1 MRFNISHTGTH
12 IHICV
17 HIYMEQDYKL
27 TIELVPKTAWYTNVR
42 SNVSKSEWD
51 RIRKKSYAIA
61 NNLCEVCK
69 DSGKNQGYNHNVE
82 CHEIWQYDD
91 VNKIQTLTGLV
102 SLCPYCH
109 KCKHPG
115 LAQINGELNIVI
127 NQLMK
132 VNNIAKNDA
141 EKLLDEAFN
150 LWRERSK
157 HKWTL
162 DISYI
167 KNY

>member
-1 MRFNISHTGTH
+1 MRAH
-12 IHICV
+12 IHFCV
-17 HIYMEQDYKL
+17 HIWMEQYKL
-27 TIELVPKTAWYTNVR
+27 TIELVPRTAWYTNVR
-42 SNVSKSEWD
+42 SNVSKDEWD
-51 RIRKKSYAIA
+51 RLRKKSYALA
-61 NNLCEVCK
+61 NNVCEICG
-69 DSGKNQGYNHNVE
+69 DTGKSQGYKHNVE
-82 CHEIWQYDD
+82 CHEIWDYDD
-91 VNKIQTLTGLV
+91 ANKAQTLTGLI

-132 VNNIAKNDA
+132 VNNISKDDA
-141 EKLLDEAFN
+141 EKLIDEAFN

-157 HKWTL
+157 HEWKL

-167 KNY
+167 ENY

>member
-1 MRFNISHTGTH
+1 MK
-12 IHICV
+12 
-17 HIYMEQDYKL
+17 EYKL

-51 RIRKKSYAIA
+51 RIRKKSYTLA
-61 NNLCEVCK
+61 NNICEICGET
-69 DSGKNQGYNHNVE
+69 GKSQGYNHNVE

-91 VNKIQTLTGLV
+91 NIKKQTLMRLV
-102 SLCPYCH
+102 SLCVFCH

-132 VNNIAKNDA
+132 VNNISKDEA
-141 EKLLDEAFN
+141 EKLLDDAFTI
-150 LWRERSK
+150 WRERSK
-157 HKWTL
+157 YEWNL

-167 KNY
+167 QNY

>member
-1 MRFNISHTGTH
+1 MR
-12 IHICV
+12 
-17 HIYMEQDYKL
+17 EYKL

-51 RIRKKSYAIA
+51 RIRSKSYTLA
-61 NNLCEVCK
+61 NNVCEICGET
-69 DSGKNQGYNHNVE
+69 GKSQGYKHNVE
-82 CHEIWQYDD
+82 CHEIWEYDD
-91 VNKIQTLTGLV
+91 TNKKQTLIGLV
-102 SLCPYCH
+102 SLCVFCH

-132 VNNIAKNDA
+132 VNNITKNDA

-167 KNY
+167 ENY

>member
-1 MRFNISHTGTH
+1 MS
-12 IHICV
+12 
-17 HIYMEQDYKL
+17 DYKL
-27 TIELVPKTAWYTNVR
+27 TIELVPRTAWYTNVR
-42 SNVSKSEWD
+42 SNVSKDEWD
-51 RIRKKSYAIA
+51 RLRKKSYALA
-61 NNLCEVCK
+61 NNVCEICG
-69 DSGKNQGYNHNVE
+69 DTGKSQGYKHNVE
-82 CHEIWQYDD
+82 CHEIWDYDD
-91 VNKIQTLTGLV
+91 ANKAQTLTGLI

-132 VNNIAKNDA
+132 VNNISKDDA
-141 EKLLDEAFN
+141 EKLIDEAFN

-157 HKWTL
+157 HEWKL

-167 KNY
+167 ENY

>member
-1 MRFNISHTGTH
+1 MRFNTSHTGTH

-17 HIYMEQDYKL
+17 HINMKEYKL

-61 NNLCEVCK
+61 NNVCEICGET
-69 DSGKNQGYNHNVE
+69 GKSQGYNHNVE
-82 CHEIWQYDD
+82 CHEIWEYVDIY
-91 VNKIQTLTGLV
+91 KTQTLIGLI

-115 LAQINGELNIVI
+115 LAQINGELDIVI

-132 VNNIAKNDA
+132 VNNISKTDA
-141 EKLLDEAFN
+141 ENLLKEAFN
-150 LWRERSK
+150 LWNIRSK
-157 HKWTL
+157 YQWTL

-167 KNY
+167 ENY

>member
-1 MRFNISHTGTH
+1 MS
-12 IHICV
+12 
-17 HIYMEQDYKL
+17 DYKL
-27 TIELVPKTAWYTNVR
+27 TIELVPRTAWYTNVR
-42 SNVSKSEWD
+42 SNVSKDEWD
-51 RIRKKSYAIA
+51 RLRRKSYALA
-61 NNLCEVCK
+61 NNVCEICG
-69 DSGKNQGYNHNVE
+69 DTGKSQGYKHNVE
-82 CHEIWQYDD
+82 CHEIWDYDD
-91 VNKIQTLTGLV
+91 ANKAQTLTGLI

-132 VNNIAKNDA
+132 VNNISKDDA
-141 EKLLDEAFN
+141 EKLIDEAFN

-157 HKWTL
+157 HEWKL

-167 KNY
+167 ENY